1 MGSVEIYQCNTQISL
16 VHLSPRSI
24 NLSQISCFCFL
35 VSPHQVLCY
44 TLCTYCLSSSQ
55 QSCKTGFT
63 IFVSRV
69 RKQCPR
75 ALLISLKSTNQGLTS
90 LLQGTILRIT
100 NLWLHSWGFCTFFF
114 CSSHDS
120 DLILLD
126 HHCLA
131 CIPADTEGVMREGQT
146 WEVLSWSWHERWELW
161 TQGNRRAK
169 DHSTF
174 STWEQKGGGV
184 THNKGS
190 WEVFFL

>member
-1 MGSVEIYQCNTQISL
+1 MGSVETCQCNTQISL

-63 IFVSRV
+63 IFVSCV

-75 ALLISLKSTNQGLTS
+75 ALLISPKSTNQGLTS

-100 NLWLHSWGFCTFFF
+100 NLWFILEVSAL
-114 CSSHDS
+114 SSFALPTT
-120 DLILLD
+120 LILFCWIITVWPAYQLIPKEWWGKGKLGRSCHGLD
-126 HHCLA
+126 MRDGSCGLKEIEEPKI
-131 CIPADTEGVMREGQT
+131 IPHFQPE
-146 WEVLSWSWHERWELW
+146 S
-161 TQGNRRAK
+161 RRA
-169 DHSTF
+169 
-174 STWEQKGGGV
+174 V
-184 THNKGS
+184 
-190 WEVFFL
+190 V